1 MPRLTYSSII
11 DGVGSFIKK
20 ITSPITRPI
29 TNFVSRIWQ
38 GTSSSEQ
45 VVPPPL
51 SEKSNDLLEA
61 AEKQEK
67 EAFVNGWERAKS
79 ATEKLEDLHKSSVD
93 EENQSKSSIPISSG
107 EINSSAQKTG
117 AEDQSSNN
125 ISTSKTEVKGIN
137 VVIVCTYIDCVDEAA
152 KRISEEI
159 VRNQA
164 SRKLYPI
171 REEDDSFHSKC
182 EKYLAELDRLIE
194 KGLNSKKTLSPPTES
209 AQKASSRS
217 GVNGYEQEKKL
228 NSQRKGPS
236 TSKRCLS

>member
-137 VVIVCTYIDCVDEAA
+137 VVIVCTYIDVLMRQLKEYL
-152 KRISEEI
+152 
-159 VRNQA
+159 
-164 SRKLYPI
+164 RKLCETRPLGSYI
-171 REEDDSFHSKC
+171 RLERKMIVSIANAKSI
-182 EKYLAELDRLIE
+182 L
-194 KGLNSKKTLSPPTES
+194 LS
-209 AQKASSRS
+209 
-217 GVNGYEQEKKL
+217 
-228 NSQRKGPS
+228 
-236 TSKRCLS
+236 